1 MKIILMTK
9 SRIFCSIL
17 FYLLRREVMSQPIR
31 LALIGDHNPAILA
44 HQAIPLALNLAAQ
57 QFNLDI
63 NSTWLASDVIHEGRS
78 LDEFDAFWCVPGSPY
93 VSTEGAL
100 RAIRFARENQKPFLG
115 TCGGFQHA
123 VIEYARNV
131 MDWQDAGHGET
142 DSEGR
147 LVIDALTCEMVEKKA
162 GIRLVADSITGRAY
176 GKVHIEEGYH
186 CRYGINPEFQ
196 QALEAQPLRMT
207 GHDQDGE
214 IRVIELPEHPF
225 FVATLFQPERA
236 ALQGQLPPL
245 VAALIL
251 SIR

>member
-1 MKIILMTK
+1 
-9 SRIFCSIL
+9 
-17 FYLLRREVMSQPIR
+17 MSQQIR
-31 LALIGDHNPAILA
+31 LALIGDHNPAIVA

-57 QFNLDI
+57 QLNLDI
-63 NSTWLASDVIHEGRS
+63 HSTWLASDTINNGHA
-78 LDEFDAFWCVPGSPY
+78 LDTFDAFWCVPGSPY
-93 VSTEGAL
+93 ISTDGAL
-100 RAIRFARENQKPFLG
+100 RAIQFARENQKPFLG

-131 MDWQDAGHGET
+131 MNWQDAGHGET

-147 LVIDALTCEMVEKKA
+147 LVIAALACEMVEKKA
-162 GIRLVADSITGRAY
+162 GIRLNADSIAGRAY
-176 GKVHIEEGYH
+176 GKENIEEGYH
-186 CRYGINPEFQ
+186 CRYGINPAFQ

-214 IRVIELPEHPF
+214 IRVIELPDHPF
-225 FVATLFQPERA
+225 YVATLFQPERA

-245 VAALIL
+245 VAALIQ